1 MSQPSITNCPVLFS
15 LFSLF
20 GGHIYVQFA
29 PTPSEWFGLFPF
41 FSRHVFIIQAV
52 IASGFHLFPF
62 RTEKLSPFAP
72 MVLRNSG
79 RVGRRRFFMEAP
91 LSW

>member
-20 GGHIYVQFA
+20 GGIYTFSLRR
-29 PTPSEWFGLFPF
+29 PSEWFGFFSF